1 MRTQLFVMALWV
13 SEDFL
18 DLRAIFPQVT
28 KFRLLSQQRFSQE
41 TQYFQSARIPFQVFT
56 RVLWPTTYPLFENG
70 VPNYHPRAFFDVSQ
84 NIQYNNK

>member
-56 RVLWPTTYPLFENG
+56 RVL
-70 VPNYHPRAFFDVSQ
+70 
-84 NIQYNNK
+84 